1 MARLLTRTRLTLRH
15 DGTCHLILARPKSD
29 TLQGRASEW
38 ELIHTGQK
46 HKLRFETSKW
56 QLCYSTTHCQYM
68 KATAKRIFEDT
79 AGTVALH
86 TALAFVKGMSEEV
99 VTGFTKR
106 RFKDFKS

>member
-1 MARLLTRTRLTLRH
+1 MGVDTYRLEAQAEMAAL
-15 DGTCHLILARPKSD
+15 S
-29 TLQGRASEW
+29 S
-38 ELIHTGQK
+38 
-46 HKLRFETSKW
+46 
-56 QLCYSTTHCQYM
+56 YSTTHCQYV
-68 KATAKRIFEDT
+68 KATAKCISEGI

>member
-1 MARLLTRTRLTLRH
+1 
-15 DGTCHLILARPKSD
+15 
-29 TLQGRASEW
+29 
-38 ELIHTGQK
+38 
-46 HKLRFETSKW
+46 
-56 QLCYSTTHCQYM
+56 M
-68 KATAKRIFEDT
+68 KATAKCISEGI